1 MKILSFPQTTIPSP
15 KSSETLFN
23 TPQLAQVTA
32 VAPSPVATDTESTTA
47 LQQTA
52 HTYSPAPK
60 DAPAMT
66 EPSYGI
72 IIYFAILLIVLV
84 AIEETL
90 RAIFKNRQIV
100 GKTIADFIASATN
113 DAEYYFLILTAILSG
128 IMGFVGYLFTCHSCN
143 YWTIAPEAM
152 NGAGRGITMFVGS
165 IASAIAAIVCTNCG
179 LCAVGRFLRQR
190 GYG

>member
-32 VAPSPVATDTESTTA
+32 VAPSPVATEPENTTA
-47 LQQTA
+47 LHQTA
-52 HTYSPAPK
+52 PTASPVPK
-60 DAPAMT
+60 DAHATT
-66 EPSYGI
+66 ELEYGTI
-72 IIYFAILLIVLV
+72 VYFAVFLVVLV
-84 AIEETL
+84 AIEEGL
-90 RAIFKNRQIV
+90 RAIIKNRQIV
-100 GKTIADFIASATN
+100 GKTTADFIASATN
-113 DAEYYFLILTAILSG
+113 DTDCYFLILTAILSG
-128 IMGFVGYLFTCHSCN
+128 IAGFVGYLFICHNCD
-143 YWTIAPEAM
+143 YWTIAPESM
-152 NGAGRGITMFVGS
+152 DGMGRGIAMFVGS